1 MSFDITIYSGGAIK
15 AVYWHIISLSEA
27 IMSYRVWE
35 LSVLAAP
42 YTSVVKYRVTVNVYP
57 K

>member
-35 LSVLAAP
+35 LSVLTAP